1 MLRWLLGTV
10 LIGGLALW
18 LVLSIGF
25 ARLEAPLPLGADRS
39 FEVAPGSSIARV
51 ATELEQAGVLARAS
65 DLTWAARLYGR
76 DTIKTGEYLL
86 TPGLTPRSLLALLE
100 SGAVVLHQLT
110 IIEGTRYADLRRV
123 LAEHP
128 AIRVTL
134 QGVSDAEVMARLG
147 APGLHPEGQFLPD
160 TYRFARGTTDL
171 EFLRRA
177 HLALQR
183 ELAAAWTE
191 RDAGSPLR
199 DAREALVLASIV
211 EKETGVAHERPAI
224 AGVFVRRLQ
233 KGMRLQTDPT
243 VIYGMGE
250 RYRGNITKRDLQTD
264 TPYNTYTR
272 SGLPPTPI
280 CLPSAAALHAA
291 TRPAPGAALYF
302 VATGDGG
309 HAFSATLEQHNA
321 AVRRYLA
328 VLRAR
333 RQGT

>member
-1 MLRWLLGTV
+1 MLRWLLGTLLV
-10 LIGGLALW
+10 GGVGLW
-18 LVLSIGF
+18 LVFGVGF
-25 ARLEAPLPLGADRS
+25 ARLDAPLPLVAERS
-39 FEVAPGSSIARV
+39 IDVAPGSSIARV
-51 ATELEQAGVLARAS
+51 ATELERAGVLARAS
-65 DLTWAARLYGR
+65 DLTWAARLFGR

-272 SGLPPTPI
+272 NGLPPTPI

-291 TRPAPGAALYF
+291 TRPAPGDALYF